1 MGSDIKFKYSKIEE
15 RYNPDIST
23 SDLILLVTY
32 QYTEYPIHEDASI
45 HEAPYQNRGYF
56 IFWYDTYKNG
66 EPNRERIRKAI
77 ADYISENESRLR
89 DDARVVWED

>member
-1 MGSDIKFKYSKIEE
+1 MGSDIKFKYSKIAE

-23 SDLILLVTY
+23 SELYLLVTY
-32 QYTEYPIHEDASI
+32 EYTEYPMHEDSSI
-45 HEAPYQNRGYF
+45 KEAPYQNRGYF

-77 ADYISENESRLR
+77 GAYIDQNESELKKS
-89 DDARVVWED
+89 AFVVWD